1 MLGWIDKEYLYSYV
15 YDYIGTTDVSRNS
28 AKVSTVFPGHIF
40 WLGLIL

>member
-28 AKVSTVFPGHIF
+28 AKVSSQLFFLNTFFG
-40 WLGLIL
+40 